1 MLVLVVSI
9 LLILVNPN
17 CSDTTK
23 CNNAQ
28 GKIKKFREFSD
39 TKSREVKGKKNRELH
54 KATHFVYSLCRLC
67 TQAAYPCIYKSLNS
81 FFTLTLFKNKKTN
94 TI

>member
-17 CSDTTK
+17 CSGTTK

-39 TKSREVKGKKNRELH
+39 TKSREVKGKK
-54 KATHFVYSLCRLC
+54 KQGI
-67 TQAAYPCIYKSLNS
+67 TQS
-81 FFTLTLFKNKKTN
+81 N
-94 TI
+94 TFCV

>member
-17 CSDTTK
+17 CSGTTK

-39 TKSREVKGKKNRELH
+39 TKSREVKGKKKTGNYTKQHILCIVCADFVHRLH
-54 KATHFVYSLCRLC
+54 ILA
-67 TQAAYPCIYKSLNS
+67 
-81 FFTLTLFKNKKTN
+81 FTKV
-94 TI
+94 